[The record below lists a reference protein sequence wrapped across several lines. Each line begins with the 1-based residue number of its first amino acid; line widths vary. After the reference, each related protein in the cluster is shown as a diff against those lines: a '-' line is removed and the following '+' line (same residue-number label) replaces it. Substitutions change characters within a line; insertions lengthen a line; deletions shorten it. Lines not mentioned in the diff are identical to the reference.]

1 VTFNPNGGAGVGYV
15 VLAATVGNAQN
26 AVPSDWP
33 ERTGYTFSGWRT
45 APSGGSAPVG
55 ADPASGQQFYAQW
68 QLVPAADPSTVPA
81 ALANTGAEF
90 TGALA
95 AGVLAVLLGGGL
107 MLVRRSHP
115 MVRGSRPG
123 A

>member
-45 APSGGSAPVG
+45 APSGGSAPVS

-68 QLVPAADPSTVPA
+68 QLVPAADPTVPA